1 MIDPLCFDCVHFT
14 PGGTRRN
21 DLTEEQWDEC
31 LEGECH
37 RHTPH
42 LGPVFK
48 DRDGDTYRH
57 FGQWP
62 RVMAGDWC
70 GEFESRYKATRDS
83 GARTP
88 HVGPCSNISCGAEK
102 GCARAGVCH
111 HVAEQQSGQDGK
123 TAAIGTPPPRAS

>member
-21 DLTEEQWDEC
+21 DLTEDQWDEC

-70 GEFESRYKATRDS
+70 GEFESRHKARRDS

-88 HVGPCSNISCGAEK
+88 HVGPCSRFSCSSGHEPGRQPCGHGAN
-102 GCARAGVCH
+102 CQAGQPG
-111 HVAEQQSGQDGK
+111 EDSE
-123 TAAIGTPPPRAS
+123 